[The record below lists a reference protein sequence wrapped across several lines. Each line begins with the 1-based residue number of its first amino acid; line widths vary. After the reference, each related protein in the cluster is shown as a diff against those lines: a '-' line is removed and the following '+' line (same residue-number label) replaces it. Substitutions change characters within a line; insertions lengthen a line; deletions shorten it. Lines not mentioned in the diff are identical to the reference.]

1 MATVGTTSRPAYVY
15 DQDTDAWVP
24 VGVGPHTHDNFVTAT
39 TIDAKGDLLA
49 GSSPDTV
56 GRLPIGANGTMLV
69 ADSTQTLGLAWS
81 NTITIAS
88 GTTVPLTIQN
98 NGTGNSFVVN
108 DEASDTTAFVID
120 ASGNVG
126 VGKISPLTKLDVLS
140 GTANTAGDSISSAV
154 ASFTTSNYNFNTGG
168 NPAGLQIMSNS
179 TLGAD
184 VGATLGLGGR
194 YTGTQFAQFAIIK
207 GAKENLTDGDY
218 STYLAFGTR
227 ANGNSIQERMRIDSS
242 GNLNVSE
249 TIRTTKGVVYNINPQ
264 TGTSYTFAISD
275 GGSIVTTN
283 NSSANTF
290 SIPTNASVAF
300 AIGTSINIIQIGTGT
315 TTIQAT
321 TSGTTTVA
329 SNAATS
335 TAPKLRTQYSSATA
349 IKISTSPEVWY
360 VVGDIV

>member
-24 VGVGPHTHDNFVTAT
+24 VGVGPHTHENFVAATA
-39 TIDAKGDLLA
+39 IDAKGDLLA
-49 GSSPDTV
+49 GSAPDTV
-56 GRLPIGANGTMLV
+56 GRLPIGANSTFLV
-69 ADSTQTLGLAWS
+69 ADSSETLGLAWR

-88 GTTVPLTIQN
+88 GSTVPLTIQN

-140 GTANTAGDSISSAV
+140 GTANTVGDSISSAV
-154 ASFTTSNYNFNTGG
+154 ASFTTSNYNFNAGS

-227 ANGNSIQERMRIDSS
+227 ANGNNIQERMRIDST
-242 GNLNVSE
+242 GLVIVAEN
-249 TIRTTKGVVYNINPQ
+249 IKATKGFIYNVISTAGN
-264 TGTSYTFAISD
+264 YTAVIGD
-275 GGSIVTTN
+275 AGSIVTTN
-283 NSSANTF
+283 NSSATNF
-290 SIPTNASVAF
+290 FINTNAAVPF
-300 AIGTSINIIQIGTGT
+300 ATGASINIIQVGTGT

-321 TSGTTTVA
+321 TPGTTTVA

-335 TAPKLRTQYSSATA
+335 NAPKLRTQFSSATA
-349 IKISTSPEVWY
+349 IKISNTPEVWY

>member
-24 VGVGPHTHDNFVTAT
+24 VGVGPHTHENFVAATA
-39 TIDAKGDLLA
+39 IDAKGDLLA
-49 GSSPDTV
+49 GSAPDTV
-56 GRLPIGANGTMLV
+56 GRLPIGANSTFLV
-69 ADSTQTLGLAWS
+69 ADSTETLGMAWR

-88 GTTVPLTIQN
+88 GSTVPLTIQN
-98 NGTGNSFVVN
+98 NGTGNSLVVN
-108 DEASDTTAFVID
+108 DEASDATPFVVS
-120 ASGNVG
+120 ASGSVG
-126 VGKISPLTKLDVLS
+126 IGTNNPGHKLDVVDTGGDLYALRLVNSNSASTTTKFISMIFGGADTTGTIKAGAILRSSPEDVNYVAAGFNIFTRS
-140 GTANTAGDSISSAV
+140 GDANPLV
-154 ASFTTSNYNFNTGG
+154 LSFTG
-168 NPAGLQIMSNS
+168 
-179 TLGAD
+179 
-184 VGATLGLGGR
+184 VGDATF
-194 YTGTQFAQFAIIK
+194 TQTVKA
-207 GAKENLTDGDY
+207 
-218 STYLAFGTR
+218 
-227 ANGNSIQERMRIDSS
+227 
-242 GNLNVSE
+242 
-249 TIRTTKGVVYNINPQ
+249 TKGFAYSVNPQ
-264 TGTSYTFAISD
+264 TGTSYTAVIAD

-349 IKISTSPEVWY
+349 IKISNIPEVWY